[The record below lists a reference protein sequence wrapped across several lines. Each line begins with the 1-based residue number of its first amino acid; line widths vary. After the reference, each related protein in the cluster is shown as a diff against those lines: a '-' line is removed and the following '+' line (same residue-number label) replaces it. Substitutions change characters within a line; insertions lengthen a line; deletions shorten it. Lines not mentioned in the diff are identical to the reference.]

1 MFAAA
6 HTLYLVPML
15 SVPVLALLS
24 LFTKFG
30 TETETYSSLPNL
42 DILCQVKGRALLRQ
56 RDSWTKLWMN
66 REEDSLKIDL
76 PDSDYESVKED
87 LDSPEDSDSS
97 LIERLL
103 PEVAKKK
110 QKDKLQDINM
120 SNNNQQEGSQANN
133 INNLPMPTAEDY
145 YWMAATE
152 EVNRTLNGVFNTN
165 VPFLSAESNFD
176 LLDKDE
182 SKSVITLFRTTIN
195 KDLRTIV
202 GGSSVKTPLEMYK
215 LIKSNC
221 KHSDRQHKLK
231 IVDRLVSLIK
241 SKSPSTDVTLSSW
254 TSIVT
259 ELKQLKVPIS
269 KLYGLLLQNGF
280 VAPSGIDKKTF
291 EFTVNSKLETKEGA
305 TFGEVTTVIQSACG
319 QHKNKTVE
327 PSTSYAP
334 MDLDAIPA
342 FRQSQGK
349 YVPPNQR
356 NASFYRGQPAPS
368 ETLKEKYGARCYV
381 CHSDK
386 HWYNNCNEYWGYVRS
401 GIFEPPPCGF
411 DSPQS
416 TYQPPPCPIQQQG
429 RLRQLDVPEAS
440 DGKFLLD
447 SGASTHVSGNLKYL
461 ITRQTLARPKT
472 IALAVAD
479 CTVDVSF
486 KGTIKISTNSGMIE
500 VEDVYYSPGV
510 DGVILLVGRLTENGW
525 KLNFSGETVLLISPD
540 SVHFSTTFRNHCWYI
555 EMCREVM
562 NKITSTPSF
571 DSFIWHR
578 RLGHVSDDIVKKYL
592 KTHFPEAT
600 EKLAWKPF
608 FCEQCAK
615 SKAINRKSPGSGSMI
630 PRDSPLDLL
639 VTDIAGPFPEDLAG
653 RKYVLTMRDHVSTY
667 IWIGI
672 IETRADAPAKI
683 LEWIYHLKNTLG
695 KLPKCLR
702 SDNAPEY
709 TGTLKKALNNVG
721 VEFAPVTPYSP
732 EQNGKAERVN
742 RTIGD
747 MARTMLHESQMDVS
761 FWGYAYQ
768 AASYIHNQ
776 IPNTKVDTSPLTK
789 LYGVGVDP
797 MKLYPFGAKVLALIP
812 KENRSKLDERSQD
825 GVLVGYPQAGGGW
838 LVWIPQDQKIVHSKS
853 VMFYEFVNIAVK
865 KIVPSSDIDIILNQI
880 VLKLGEEKTDI
891 ISEEEKKTIS
901 GLDQKVDRRL
911 PNNIKRA
918 LICQDAIE
926 WRKAAG
932 YEVVQ
937 FQNLDVWEPVEPF
950 KGVKALGAR
959 WVFVIK
965 PAEEDGGPEIF
976 RARYVAKGFNQ
987 QIGQDC
993 NETYAPTASLNTL
1006 RVLIAMANK
1015 YRYATATFDKAMYGT
1030 KQAAR
1035 CWWQFF
1041 KKQMEKVEFVASELE
1056 QSVYIYR
1063 RGGEFVIIWLHVDD
1077 GFVVGSS
1084 KGLLKSLREAMEKEL
1099 KIKWSEG
1106 YKRLVGINIKQ
1117 NGGEIHLDQG
1127 KLAKQIVEDY
1137 HWPIVTRRSTLPD
1150 EPLEINTYDPVGP
1163 TEYRSIVGSLMYL
1176 SGGTRPD
1183 MPYAVNLLARYSSNP
1198 SYFLIGYLKRSIS
1211 TKLIFK
1217 GHNDT
1222 LDLWSDANWGGEH
1235 ERSTSGYVVKYLGD
1249 SVAWGAKRQTIVAL
1263 STCASEY
1270 IALSDSSQ
1278 VLAGITILLDEIQ
1291 HTVPMNIYCDNQ
1303 TAILVA
1309 NDNASKKKMKYLL
1322 RAFYFINDFV
1332 RENKIKI
1339 QWTSTLNQQA
1349 DIFTKKL
1356 GPNKIEEAVV
1366 KLGLQW

>member
-1 MFAAA
+1 MKGSTFSETSSATVEELTPQLTTDEADV
-6 HTLYLVPML
+6 YRSWL
-15 SVPVLALLS
+15 SFLS
-24 LFTKFG
+24 SPSLEP
-30 TETETYSSLPNL
+30 ETETYSSLPNL
-42 DILCQVKGRALLRQ
+42 DYSCQVKGRALLRQ

-97 LIERLL
+97 SIERLL

-145 YWMAATE
+145 YWMAATVQRLE
-152 EVNRTLNGVFNTN
+152 AERNAPPPPPPSSSSSSSSSSPYVSCQISFPKIQRGQVNRTLNGVFNTN

-342 FRQSQGK
+342 FRQSQED
-349 YVPPNQR
+349 NLHQ
-356 NASFYRGQPAPS
+356 
-368 ETLKEKYGARCYV
+368 
-381 CHSDK
+381 
-386 HWYNNCNEYWGYVRS
+386 VRRS
-401 GIFEPPPCGF
+401 RRSTALGVI
-411 DSPQS
+411 PQS

-1015 YRYATATFDKAMYGT
+1015 YRYATATFD
-1030 KQAAR
+1030 
-1035 CWWQFF
+1035 
-1041 KKQMEKVEFVASELE
+1041 V
-1056 QSVYIYR
+1056 
-1063 RGGEFVIIWLHVDD
+1063 
-1077 GFVVGSS
+1077 SS
-1084 KGLLKSLREAMEKEL
+1084 A
-1099 KIKWSEG
+1099 
-1106 YKRLVGINIKQ
+1106 Y
-1117 NGGEIHLDQG
+1117 
-1127 KLAKQIVEDY
+1127 
-1137 HWPIVTRRSTLPD
+1137 
-1150 EPLEINTYDPVGP
+1150 
-1163 TEYRSIVGSLMYL
+1163 
-1176 SGGTRPD
+1176 
-1183 MPYAVNLLARYSSNP
+1183 RYSP
-1198 SYFLIGYLKRSIS
+1198 IDEEVYVQPPVEIRPEW
-1211 TKLIFK
+1211 K
-1217 GHNDT
+1217 G
-1222 LDLWSDANWGGEH
+1222 
-1235 ERSTSGYVVKYLGD
+1235 
-1249 SVAWGAKRQTIVAL
+1249 
-1263 STCASEY
+1263 
-1270 IALSDSSQ
+1270 
-1278 VLAGITILLDEIQ
+1278 
-1291 HTVPMNIYCDNQ
+1291 
-1303 TAILVA
+1303 
-1309 NDNASKKKMKYLL
+1309 
-1322 RAFYFINDFV
+1322 
-1332 RENKIKI
+1332 KIM
-1339 QWTSTLNQQA
+1339 
-1349 DIFTKKL
+1349 
-1356 GPNKIEEAVV
+1356 
-1366 KLGLQW
+1366 